1 MGATKEHEEQQEQRS
16 TPEIVNAS
24 SEKDREKGF
33 FGVDAQ
39 NRKKRVKA
47 AAQKVESVVMW
58 LCTRLGREGVEE
70 KLGPLEYLHLSSS
83 SSCSS
88 SLQDLLGKGGGEGE
102 DDEEEGERLLH
113 VLHLGLKDGV
123 LLCYLSNHLVK
134 SFLSL
139 QPSLLFLSLA
149 DPQLFCFPQ
158 IHAKKL

>member
-1 MGATKEHEEQQEQRS
+1 MGEQKQEEKPPS
-16 TPEIVNAS
+16 PKIVNAS
-24 SEKDREKGF
+24 SERDRERGY

-39 NRKKRVKA
+39 NRKKRIKM

-83 SSCSS
+83 ADFST
-88 SLQDLLGKGGGEGE
+88 SLSDLLGKSGAGGAGGEE
-102 DDEEEGERLLH
+102 EEEEGERLLH

-134 SFLSL
+134 SFFFFFFFFFCCSSL
-139 QPSLLFLSLA
+139 FFFSLLSFLS
-149 DPQLFCFPQ
+149 F
-158 IHAKKL
+158 